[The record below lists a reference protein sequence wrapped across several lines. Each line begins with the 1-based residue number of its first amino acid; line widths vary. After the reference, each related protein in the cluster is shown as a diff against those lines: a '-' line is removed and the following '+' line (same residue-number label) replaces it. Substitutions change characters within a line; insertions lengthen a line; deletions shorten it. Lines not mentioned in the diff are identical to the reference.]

1 MWITIEKVILPVI
14 IVTQEQSRINMNN
27 EKNPKPLNLLEK
39 VLMPAIIGF
48 GSGNMATNALK
59 EQNFPE
65 LIFATAIPLGILVLI
80 DNLLHQYLAKNSDYY
95 QQRLPDKNVQHIVLL
110 TTYLSALITSTSL

>member
-1 MWITIEKVILPVI
+1 
-14 IVTQEQSRINMNN
+14 MNN
-27 EKNPKPLNLLEK
+27 EKDPKPLNLFEK

-59 EQNFPE
+59 EQSFPE
-65 LIFATAIPLGILVLI
+65 LIFATVIPLGILVLI
-80 DNLLHQYLAKNSDYY
+80 DNLLHQYLAKDSDYY

-110 TTYLSALITSTSL
+110 TSYLSAIITSTSL